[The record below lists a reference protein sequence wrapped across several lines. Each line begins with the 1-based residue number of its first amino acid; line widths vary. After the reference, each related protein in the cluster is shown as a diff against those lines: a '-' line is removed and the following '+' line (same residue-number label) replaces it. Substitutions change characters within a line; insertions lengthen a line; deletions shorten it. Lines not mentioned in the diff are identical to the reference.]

1 MFKSH
6 ESQRCTDRF
15 GRWVL
20 PLLAT
25 LHKQLTQTVA
35 IIGTWR
41 FQLKY
46 RPFMLTNSSLT
57 RDNYQ
62 QTRLFVWQYFCLQF
76 CVFLAFQGNIFHKQN
91 KHFGLYRLFPSYFRK
106 RRSKK
111 NKQFLYTE
119 LTSHFWKCKLILCC
133 QLVFE
138 LSPSRP
144 DSYSHFSPS
153 GG

>member
-1 MFKSH
+1 MFKPQ
-6 ESQRCTDRF
+6 EFQRCTDRF

-35 IIGTWR
+35 IIGTER

-57 RDNYQ
+57 RDNCQ
-62 QTRLFVWQYFCLQF
+62 QTRLFVWQYFCLPF
-76 CVFLAFQGNIFHKQN
+76 CVFLAFQGNIFHKQTN
-91 KHFGLYRLFPSYFRK
+91 TSAFTGCFPHFFRK
-106 RRSKK
+106 QRSKK

-144 DSYSHFSPS
+144 DSYFTF
-153 GG
+153 